1 MIIKMN
7 GSKWLIHYRWV
18 MPYSS
23 NCSCCGYPVISYLEK
38 VEE

>member
-18 MPYSS
+18 YPYSS
-23 NCSCCGYPVISYLEK
+23 NCTCGYPVISYLEK

>member
-7 GSKWLIHYRWV
+7 GSKWLVYHSWV
-18 MPYSS
+18 YPYSS
-23 NCSCCGYPVISYLEK
+23 LYTCGYPVISYLGE